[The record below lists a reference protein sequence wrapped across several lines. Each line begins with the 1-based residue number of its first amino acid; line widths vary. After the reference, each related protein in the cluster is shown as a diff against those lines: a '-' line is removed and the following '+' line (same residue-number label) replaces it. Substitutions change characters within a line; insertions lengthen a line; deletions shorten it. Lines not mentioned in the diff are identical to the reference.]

1 MTQEVTTIN
10 YNDAGVIKTL
20 KDTVARD
27 LTDSEFRL
35 FAEHCKGTGL
45 NPFKKEVWAIKAAGR
60 LQIMTGVNGYLAIAN
75 NHPQFD
81 GMTVEVDSDEKPT
94 KAICKVY
101 RKDRKH
107 PAEGVALMREYGKDT
122 PIWRQMPRVMLTK
135 VAKSIAIREAF
146 PQELNGTY
154 TAEEMPPEYTQKG
167 ESLEDDHSSRGYR
180 STSEDAPKRLGVEIA
195 PVKQPEPISGV
206 YYYAIDKVDANKREK
221 AASLLRVN
229 GGKCINESAY
239 LYECPVTID
248 KLAKYEITKEEAG
261 A

>member
-1 MTQEVTTIN
+1 MTQELTTIN

-45 NPFKKEVWAIKAAGR
+45 NPFKKEVWAIKAGGR

-75 NHPQFD
+75 NHPQYD
-81 GMTVEVDSDEKPT
+81 GMTVEVDNDERPT
-94 KAICKVY
+94 KAVCKVY

-135 VAKSIAIREAF
+135 VSKSIAIREAF

-154 TAEEMPPEYTQKG
+154 TAEEMPPEY
-167 ESLEDDHSSRGYR
+167 
-180 STSEDAPKRLGVEIA
+180 STNEKHIEPP
-195 PVKQPEPISGV
+195 PVKKTIDAAPLVEAIAEPFYYDISAV
-206 YYYAIDKVDANKREK
+206 LEPKLTKARELLALNKAN
-221 AASLLRVN
+221 
-229 GGKCINESAY
+229 CINEWNTVF
-239 LYECPVTID
+239 ECPVSTD
-248 KLAKYEITKEEAG
+248 KLENRRITKDQAYG
-261 A
+261 N